1 MSVRSMILGGLFFF
15 ISAGCGTTGSRGSGL
30 EANLITREQI
40 DQEGP
45 ANAYDIVQALRPLWL
60 EKRGA
65 TSFYNEGEIRVYLDG
80 TSFGGIESLR
90 GIHSDNI
97 ESITYL
103 DERLASH
110 RFGPG
115 HEHGVIH
122 VITKR

>member
-1 MSVRSMILGGLFFF
+1 MSARTTILAGLFLLM
-15 ISAGCGTTGSRGSGL
+15 AAACGTGGSGGSGL
-30 EANLITREQI
+30 NANLITRDQI
-40 DQEGP
+40 DEEGP
-45 ANAYDIVQALRPLWL
+45 SNAYVIVQALRPIWL

-65 TSFYNEGEIRVYLDG
+65 TSFHNEGEIRVYMDG
-80 TSFGGIESLR
+80 SSLGNIESLR

-97 ESITYL
+97 ESISFL
-103 DERLASH
+103 DERRASY

>member
-1 MSVRSMILGGLFFF
+1 MSVRGITIGGMVLLA
-15 ISAGCGTTGSRGSGL
+15 SVACGTSGPGG
-30 EANLITREQI
+30 TRINADVIDRAQI

-45 ANAYDIVQALRPLWL
+45 SNAYLIVQALRPTWL

-80 TSFGGIESLR
+80 TSLGGIEALR

-97 ESITYL
+97 ESISFL
-103 DERLASH
+103 DERRASL

-122 VITKR
+122 VITRT